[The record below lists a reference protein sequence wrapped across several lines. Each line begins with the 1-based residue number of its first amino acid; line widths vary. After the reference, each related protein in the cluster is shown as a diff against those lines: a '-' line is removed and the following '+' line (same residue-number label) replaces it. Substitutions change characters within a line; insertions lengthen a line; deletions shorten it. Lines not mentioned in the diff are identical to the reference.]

1 MVRRNFLIKSLTG
14 NEEVTPMHPKQ
25 PTTKGKQH
33 YLEILKTKLYALGR
47 EIDSVNEITLTS
59 LFDSFTSS
67 WISRDRFKGAT
78 TLKQKS
84 ANLRQVNLTNKMMK
98 SFR

>member
-47 EIDSVNEITLTS
+47 QIDSVEEITLTS
-59 LFDSFTSS
+59 LFLTVLPPHGSAGT
-67 WISRDRFKGAT
+67 G
-78 TLKQKS
+78 LKVPPHS
-84 ANLRQVNLTNKMMK
+84 NKNQPI
-98 SFR
+98 

>member
-1 MVRRNFLIKSLTG
+1 
-14 NEEVTPMHPKQ
+14 MHPKQ
-25 PTTKGKQH
+25 PTAKGKQH

-47 EIDSVNEITLTS
+47 EIDGVDEITLTS
-59 LFDSFTSS
+59 LFLTVFNSS

-98 SFR
+98 SIR